1 MSAKLDPQNPK
12 MYVLVIYNES
22 KYFNILQFQG
32 LKSYLHVQSRWQ
44 YPSWIRK
51 CQLSVFLIQQ
61 DRRNGF
67 QSGGTIEHWKILSTT
82 MVDRQENV
90 LNFRRSRM
98 AKIVTCWPWWQ
109 PSNNFYFKTLC
120 FFSCF
125 LFFFLLHKKMGVGG
139 GGHSPP
145 RLPSVSGQ
153 LLLRKITPPPPP
165 PPVRVWVRVRV
176 WRNFP
181 RGQLSQNP
189 QNQLN

>member
-12 MYVLVIYNES
+12 MYVLVIYNGS

-32 LKSYLHVQSRWQ
+32 LKSYLHVQSKWQ

-109 PSNNFYFKTLC
+109 ASNSFCFKTLC

-125 LFFFLLHKKMGVGG
+125 PFFFLLHKKMVVGGG

-153 LLLRKITPPPPP
+153 LLLRKITL